1 MFKVLIPVDG
11 SSNALKAVQ
20 HVINDCINNGMR
32 EIHLLNVRT
41 PLTQHAARFIS
52 RRDRAA
58 FHRAEA
64 EKALTPARTLL
75 ERLGVPFSAHIE
87 LGDKAGVIDRV
98 AQRLRVDQIVMGTAR
113 KNSLT
118 RLIEDSVTN
127 RVLDLTRVPV
137 AIVPGDSVSRLER
150 IGVPAGIGAIVAL
163 LLVAAD

>member
-1 MFKVLIPVDG
+1 
-11 SSNALKAVQ
+11 
-20 HVINDCINNGMR
+20 
-32 EIHLLNVRT
+32 
-41 PLTQHAARFIS
+41 
-52 RRDRAA
+52 
-58 FHRAEA
+58 
-64 EKALTPARTLL
+64 
-75 ERLGVPFSAHIE
+75 VPFSAHIE

-127 RVLDLTRVPV
+127 RVLGLTRVPV

>member
-1 MFKVLIPVDG
+1 MLKVLIPVDG

-20 HVINDCINNGMR
+20 HIINECVNNGMR

-52 RRDRAA
+52 KRDRAA
-58 FHRAEA
+58 FHRSEG
-64 EKALTPARTLL
+64 EKALAPARALL
-75 ERLGVPFSAHIE
+75 ERFSIPFSAHLE
-87 LGDKAGVIDRV
+87 LGDKAEVIDRV

-127 RVLDLTRVPV
+127 RVLELTRVPV
-137 AIVPGDSVSRLER
+137 SIVPGDSVSKFER
-150 IGVPAGIGAIVAL
+150 VGVPAGIGALVAL
-163 LLVAAD
+163 LFVAAE